1 MVSIALVGCTVFGA
15 IFVVA
20 SIGTFGAFD
29 RLIEHEYESHRDAW
43 ERDGRPIGFLFHP
56 PEAKFFR
63 GSIAF
68 QRCALIWPFS
78 TPRWTR
84 DDTRAISLLTRLRR
98 LFFTSNAALLLS
110 ILCLCLYLQLT
121 VTI

>member
-1 MVSIALVGCTVFGA
+1 MISIALAGLYVFGA
-15 IFVVA
+15 TFLVA
-20 SIGTFGAFD
+20 SIATFDALD

-43 ERDGRPIGFLFHP
+43 ERDGRPSGVLFHP

-63 GSIAF
+63 SSLAF

-78 TPRWTR
+78 APLWTR
-84 DDTRAISLLTRLRR
+84 DDTRAASLLTRLRR

-110 ILCLCLYLQLT
+110 IVCLCLYLQLT
-121 VTI
+121 VAI